1 MVRSNNMNRLAVGAT
16 TVLASMLSLAGIA
29 NGHVYNETMD
39 PYNINKNQSQ
49 YGHSCAC
56 CQRLTGSCLQPLPR
70 YWTILLIDPRRR
82 THIIPVQT
90 TGE

>member
-49 YGHSCAC
+49 S
-56 CQRLTGSCLQPLPR
+56 R
-70 YWTILLIDPRRR
+70 
-82 THIIPVQT
+82 VQCI
-90 TGE
+90 G